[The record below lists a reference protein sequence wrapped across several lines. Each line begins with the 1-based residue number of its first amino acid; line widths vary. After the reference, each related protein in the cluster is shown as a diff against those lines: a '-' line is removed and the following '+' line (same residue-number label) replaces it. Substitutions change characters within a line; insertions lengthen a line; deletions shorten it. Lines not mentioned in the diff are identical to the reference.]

1 MNFADIKDLDKDDL
15 FAAVGL
21 SIKRTTT
28 ERVLEATAFL
38 GVGLLVGAG
47 LALLLAPK
55 SGKGLR
61 EDISQKLGKIKN
73 GRDTASSAL
82 SSEEARP

>member
-1 MNFADIKDLDKDDL
+1 MNLADIKDLDKDDL
-15 FAAVGL
+15 LAAVGL

-28 ERVLEATAFL
+28 ERLLEATAFL
-38 GVGLLVGAG
+38 GAGLVFGAG

-73 GRDTASSAL
+73 GRDTASSVL